1 MQFYRDAGAKLR
13 LILLYGEFYSADA
26 THGLAGLGVRYLIPY
41 TNRDA
46 AVETLRDCTSGRRMA
61 VSSMAMSNS
70 DRKEN
75 PHYAAV
81 TDRRRRKRSKPDA
94 PEDRLIA
101 FAANARRV
109 DAVKYGKRRGIE
121 TGYRTVERMRAKT
134 SGRSPT
140 VRAFHFWYSLP
151 VFGLWVIANAILG
164 RGTGWGRKADHV
176 TEHAWRDYSEQD
188 I

>member
-1 MQFYRDAGAKLR
+1 M
-13 LILLYGEFYSADA
+13 
-26 THGLAGLGVRYLIPY
+26 HGLDGLGVQYLIPC

-46 AVETLRDCTSGRRMA
+46 AVEALRDCTSGRRMA
-61 VSSMAMSNS
+61 VSSMTMSNS

-94 PEDRLIA
+94 SEDRLIA
-101 FAANARRV
+101 LAANARRV
-109 DAVKYGKRRGIE
+109 DAVKYRKRRSIE
-121 TGYRTVERMRAKT
+121 TGYRTVEHMRAKT

-151 VFGLWVIANAILG
+151 VFSLWVIANAML
-164 RGTGWGRKADHV
+164 RCD
-176 TEHAWRDYSEQD
+176 S
-188 I
+188 